1 MSEHYRRAEE
11 LSKILARIDEV
22 APGDL
27 SPDVLAPLD
36 QFHSGGLAATRDLS
50 RLAAIKL
57 GEAVLD
63 VGCGVGGPARVLA
76 AEHGARV
83 RAVDLAPAFIA
94 IARALS
100 QKSGISVG
108 FEAAPVSRMENFVSA
123 FQRTTFV
130 VSFSQSRDNWCFF

>member
-50 RLAAIKL
+50 RLAAIRP
-57 GEAVLD
+57 GEAALD

-76 AEHGARV
+76 AEHGTRA
-83 RAVDLAPAFIA
+83 RAVDLSL
-94 IARALS
+94 ALS
-100 QKSGISVG
+100 AVLMALPLKTGI
-108 FEAAPVSRMENFVSA
+108 
-123 FQRTTFV
+123 
-130 VSFSQSRDNWCFF
+130 